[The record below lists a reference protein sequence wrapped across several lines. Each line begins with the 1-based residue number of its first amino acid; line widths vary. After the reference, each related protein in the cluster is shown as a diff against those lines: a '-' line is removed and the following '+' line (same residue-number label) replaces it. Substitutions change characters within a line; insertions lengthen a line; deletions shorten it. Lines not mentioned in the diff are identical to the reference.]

1 MRKNKNALFVYFL
14 GGIWKQICHILKQHP
29 WICLTAKFCEIMKMA
44 KFGTKNDLFGYLW
57 TKNVLFGYFWAG
69 IPKKLLSYLKLA
81 SLDLSCYKVCCKI
94 KILKFETKNAC
105 IFGMILLY
113 LKPKSSNL
121 SSWKPRQSTLWVDFK
136 IESVLQTRRKKIKSY
151 IYLASEEMRPATVDS
166 W

>member
-1 MRKNKNALFVYFL
+1 MPYLDIFWVEFEN
-14 GGIWKQICHILKQHP
+14 CHILKQLP
-29 WICLTAKFCEIMKMA
+29 RICLTAKFCQIMKMA
-44 KFGTKNDLFGYLW
+44 KFGTKNDLFGYFW
-57 TKNVLFGYFWAG
+57 TKNFLNLFGYFWAG

-81 SLDLSCYKVCCKI
+81 SLDLSCCKVCCKI